1 MCAQAGNRRRV
12 PHPEPLQRPLQG
24 RNDFHP
30 PPHFRRNFLAFLI
43 DWVCFGV
50 FFSFVSLNSVLPGFV
65 RELSGSE
72 PVVGLI
78 STIFNG
84 GWVLPQLGVAA
95 ALSGRP
101 RKKPIMLASTS
112 VSRAMFL
119 LLALSVWT
127 GLPRHPTAMLVV
139 FFSALGLFTVLD
151 GVASVTWFDLMA
163 RAVPLERR
171 GRLVGIGQVVSGL
184 LGAAAGGLVSTILAS
199 PSSTPLGNYALL
211 FTIGSAIHVPGLLG
225 LSLVREPPPEVD
237 SDPDP
242 DGSTI
247 GPLAHLAAVW
257 QRDATFR
264 RLMAVRWLAGMIGL
278 ASSFY
283 VIHATEVIGLS
294 AEAVGWFISAERI
307 GGIVASLGL
316 GWLSERRGPRPA
328 IWLGIAAAL
337 MGPLWALLIHFS
349 LGSFLAQSY
358 VVVFF
363 LIGFTNGSWM
373 LGVFNYLLE
382 MAPPGQRAIYI
393 GLANTLML
401 ALVPAPV
408 LGGLL
413 LGVTSYPVLFTVTAL
428 GVAGAMAASLSLR
441 DLPRQEEG

>member
-1 MCAQAGNRRRV
+1 MCAPAENRRRV
-12 PHPEPLQRPLQG
+12 LRSERLQRLLQG
-24 RNDFHP
+24 QNDFQP
-30 PPHFRRNFLAFLI
+30 PPHFRRNFVAFLV
-43 DWVCFGV
+43 DWICFGV

-65 RELSGSE
+65 RELGGSE

-95 ALSGRP
+95 ALRGRP
-101 RKKPIMLASTS
+101 RTKPIMLAATTI
-112 VSRAMFL
+112 SRAMFL
-119 LLALSVWT
+119 LLALAVWT
-127 GLPRHPTAMLVV
+127 GTPRYPTAMLVI
-139 FFSALGLFTVLD
+139 FFTAIGLFTVLD

-171 GRLVGIGQVVSGL
+171 GRLVGMGQVVSGL

-199 PSSTPLGNYALL
+199 PSPTPLGNYALL
-211 FTIGSAIHVPGLLG
+211 FTVGSVAHVPGLLG
-225 LSLVREPPPEVD
+225 LSLVKEPPLETDP
-237 SDPDP
+237 DPDP

-257 QRDATFR
+257 QGDATFR

-283 VIHATEVIGLS
+283 VIHATEVVGLS
-294 AEAVGWFISAERI
+294 AEAVGWFVSAERI

-316 GWLSERRGPRPA
+316 GWLSERHGPRPA

-337 MGPLWALLIHFS
+337 LGPLWALLIHSSPGF
-349 LGSFLAQSY
+349 LLAQSY

-382 MAPPGQRAIYI
+382 MAPAGQRAIYI

-408 LGGLL
+408 LGGML
-413 LGVTSYPVLFTVTAL
+413 LGVTSYPVLFAVTAL
-428 GVAGAMAASLSLR
+428 GVAGAMAASLRLR
-441 DLPRQEEG
+441 ALPRQEKQ